1 VRRNAYTT
9 NELHSLLFSATS
21 GRISKL
27 SWTVKEK
34 IVCKGWYGMYN
45 IVVDTSVFLLAVVYS
60 VEKIDHLK
68 SGYFNWKRL
77 SIEKKRAILA
87 PLAC

>member
-1 VRRNAYTT
+1 
-9 NELHSLLFSATS
+9 
-21 GRISKL
+21 
-27 SWTVKEK
+27 
-34 IVCKGWYGMYN
+34 MYN
-45 IVVDTSVFLLAVVYS
+45 ILVDTSVFLPAVVYS